1 MIFRILLCCICLFIN
16 ADDLEVKALYFKA
29 DETKGIIE
37 LNENVEV
44 KRNQDELYAESVI
57 INIDKDRM
65 PTYYS
70 AYGNVN
76 FVVVTNDNRR
86 LVGNANELYYN
97 ALNGE
102 YRLVGN
108 AKVIED
114 NTTNLVTGEEIILNN
129 DIGYVNVTG
138 THKKPAK
145 LIFKLE
151 EGSKDN
157 AK

>member
-1 MIFRILLCCICLFIN
+1 M
-16 ADDLEVKALYFKA
+16 V
-29 DETKGIIE
+29 
-37 LNENVEV
+37 
-44 KRNQDELYAESVI
+44 
-57 INIDKDRM
+57 
-65 PTYYS
+65 
-70 AYGNVN
+70 
-76 FVVVTNDNRR
+76 
-86 LVGNANELYYN
+86 
-97 ALNGE
+97 
-102 YRLVGN
+102 
-108 AKVIED
+108 ED

>member
-1 MIFRILLCCICLFIN
+1 MIFRILLIFICIIVN

-44 KRNQDELYAESVI
+44 KRNQDELYASSVI
-57 INIDKDRM
+57 INIDKNRM
-65 PTYYS
+65 PTHYS

-76 FVVVTNDNRR
+76 FVVVTNNNRHLR
-86 LVGNANELYYN
+86 GNADEVHYN

-102 YRLVGN
+102 YRLVGS
-108 AKVIED
+108 AKVVED
-114 NTTNLVTGEEIILNN
+114 NTTNLVVGEEIILNN
-129 DIGYVNVTG
+129 DIGYVNVIG
-138 THKKPAK
+138 TNKKPAK

-151 EGSKDN
+151 EGKKDD

>member
-1 MIFRILLCCICLFIN
+1 MFIN

-29 DETKGIIE
+29 DEKKGVIE
-37 LNENVEV
+37 LNENVEI
-44 KRNQDELYAESVI
+44 KRYKDELYAESVI

-65 PTYYS
+65 PTHYS

-108 AKVIED
+108 AKVVED

>member
-16 ADDLEVKALYFKA
+16 ADDLEVK
-29 DETKGIIE
+29 
-37 LNENVEV
+37 
-44 KRNQDELYAESVI
+44 DELYAESVI

-65 PTYYS
+65 PTHYS

-108 AKVIED
+108 AKVVED